1 MHPQQFVCFLLTL
14 LVACLFPLHC
24 CAGSADDTVDF
35 NRDVRPILANHCW
48 SCHGRDEA
56 SRKAGLRLD
65 TREAAL
71 AAGDSGQP
79 ALVPGQPA
87 ASALLQRIHATD
99 SDEIMPPPEF
109 RKPLSDRQKSVLQ
122 NWIRQGAHYA
132 DHWAFIPPQ
141 RPPLPAVRPSNWPVS
156 DVDLFV
162 LHRLQQEGLLPAA
175 PAPPLM
181 WLRRASLDLTGISP
195 SPAEQ
200 QQFLDEVRQQG
211 LLTAKSLAA
220 DRMLQSDRCA
230 ERLAM
235 QWLDAARYA
244 DTNGYNND
252 EMRTMWPW
260 RDWVIEAF
268 RSGMPWDQFLIEQL
282 AGDLL
287 PEATVSQKVA
297 TGFIRNHV
305 LTTEGGVIEDE
316 YHWEYVADRI
326 HTTSTVFLGLSL
338 QCARCHDHKYD
349 PFSQRDYYR
358 LAGFFN
364 NVPDRIV
371 SYSQGRMAEPLLKVP
386 SKAQTAELEQLAQ
399 RETELQNLLAART
412 TAVAADADAW
422 AAGLSEQQLAEMELA
437 GLAHTFSL
445 DEADGDFPD
454 SHGRSAPAVL
464 HGSRSSVPGHSGN
477 ALQFSGSTWLAAP
490 DVGDFEADQPF
501 TAAAW
506 IRTAAGSGGTV
517 FSRMDDA
524 AAYRGYDFIVEGGR
538 LNAHFVDH
546 WPDKGCKVS
555 TAAVLKPQQWHHV
568 TLVWQGSRRAA
579 GIRIYVDGVPQ
590 TLQVDNDGEVAGS
603 LRTAKPFHIGRRQNS
618 VPFTGTID
626 DVRIF
631 SRALS
636 DDDVRRLA
644 DGKTLSGI
652 REIVLTAAA
661 RRSAEQSAELQ
672 RFWVEHIDTE
682 SRSWRTELAA
692 IGPRRAAIEQQIP
705 QTMVMQEQTPRRP
718 SYILNRGQYD
728 QRGEQ
733 VTAGIPAVFAATLNT
748 IDTGAAQTEP
758 TRLDFARWLVSPQN
772 PLTARVAVN
781 RWWEMLFG
789 TGLVE
794 TTEDFGIQGA
804 LPSHP
809 ELLDWLACELQ
820 SSGWNQKHMLKSMVL
835 SATYG
840 QTSDVSPELL
850 ERDPRNLLLARSSR
864 MRLPAEMLRD
874 NALAA
879 SVLLNPAIG
888 GPSAKPWQPE
898 GLWEDVS
905 VERREKYQPDPG
917 DGIYRRSMYTFWKRT
932 CPPPAMTVFDAPDRE
947 TCLVRRSRTNTPL
960 QALVLLNDPT
970 YVEAARKLA
979 ERVLLA
985 NTDDSARIDLAV
997 RIVLARPPGPAEQQE
1012 LRQLVDVGRKHFA
1025 AEPAAAAELRKVGR
1039 AVADPRI
1046 PDDELAAWS
1055 SAMSVLLNLDEAITR
1070 P

>member
-1 MHPQQFVCFLLTL
+1 MTARITTLPLLLTVCFAAGP
-14 LVACLFPLHC
+14 ACLHPARAH
-24 CAGSADDTVDF
+24 AEDRIDF
-35 NRDVRPILANHCW
+35 NRQIRPILSDLCF
-48 SCHGRDEA
+48 SCHGPDTNKRQ
-56 SRKAGLRLD
+56 AGLRLD
-65 TREAAL
+65 TSEGARAVLESGHAAIV
-71 AAGDSGQP
+71 P
-79 ALVPGQPA
+79 ADPA
-87 ASALLQRIHATD
+87 KSTILSRISATD
-99 SDEIMPPPEF
+99 PDVVMPPP
-109 RKPLSDRQKSVLQ
+109 STGKSATAAQLELLTA
-122 NWIRQGAHYA
+122 WIRQGAEYRG
-132 DHWAFIPPQ
+132 HWSFI
-141 RPPLPAVRPSNWPVS
+141 RPERSPVPAVKHADRAANPIDNFIFSKLEASGLAPAPEADRVTLIRRATF
-156 DVDLFV
+156 DLTGLPPTPEEIDNFV
-162 LHRLQQEGLLPAA
+162 ADSSPDAFGKLIDRLQQSPRYGEQMARY
-175 PAPPLM
+175 
-181 WLRRASLDLTGISP
+181 WLDL
-195 SPAEQ
+195 
-200 QQFLDEVRQQG
+200 
-211 LLTAKSLAA
+211 
-220 DRMLQSDRCA
+220 
-230 ERLAM
+230 
-235 QWLDAARYA
+235 ARYG
-244 DTNGYNND
+244 DTHGLHLDNERSLWKY
-252 EMRTMWPW
+252 
-260 RDWVIEAF
+260 RDWVISAF
-268 RSGMPWDQFLIEQL
+268 NQNKPFDQFAIEQL

-287 PEATVSQKVA
+287 PDATVGQRVA

-305 LTTEGGVIEDE
+305 LTTEGGIIEDE

-386 SKAQTAELEQLAQ
+386 SKSQTAELEQLSR
-399 RETELQNLLAART
+399 RETELQQLLVARS
-412 TAVAADADAW
+412 TAVNDAATAW
-422 AAGLSEQQLAEMELA
+422 AASLTEQQLAEMELA
-437 GLAHTFSL
+437 GLTHAFSL
-445 DEADGDFPD
+445 DESDGPFQD
-454 SHGRSAPAVL
+454 STGRTAPAVL
-464 HGSRSSVPGHSGN
+464 HGGGSSVPGHLGK
-477 ALQFSGSTWLAAP
+477 AWQFTGSNWIAAAE
-490 DVGDFEADQPF
+490 VADFEADQPF

-506 IRTAAGSGGTV
+506 IRTEAGGSGTV

-524 AAYRGYDFIVEGGR
+524 AAYRGYDLIVEGGR
-538 LNAHFVDH
+538 LNAHFIDH

-568 TLVWQGSRRAA
+568 TLVWQGNRRAS
-579 GIRIYVDGVPQ
+579 GIRIYVDGAPQ
-590 TLQVDNDGEVAGS
+590 PLQIDNDGTVTGS
-603 LRTAKPFHIGRRQNS
+603 LRTSKPFHIGRRHAS
-618 VPFTGTID
+618 VPFTGQVD
-626 DVRIF
+626 DLRIF

-636 DDDVRRLA
+636 EADIQRLVA
-644 DGKTLSGI
+644 GKTLSGI
-652 REIVLTAAA
+652 RDIV
-661 RRSAEQSAELQ
+661 RSAPASRSPEQQAELQ
-672 RFWVEHIDTE
+672 RFYVEHIDTE
-682 SRSWRTELAA
+682 ARSWRTELAA
-692 IGPRRAAIEQQIP
+692 IAPRRNTIEQQIP
-705 QTMVMQEQTPRRP
+705 LTMVMQEQTPRRP
-718 SYILNRGQYD
+718 SFILNRGQYD

-733 VTAGIPAVFAATLNT
+733 VTAGIPAVFAASLPAS
-748 IDTGAAQTEP
+748 DPAAAQTEP
-758 TRLDFARWLVSPQN
+758 SRLDFARWLVSPDN

-820 SSGWNQKHMLKSMVL
+820 SGGWNQKQMLKQMVL
-835 SATYG
+835 SATYS
-840 QTSDVSPELL
+840 QSSDVTPALQ
-850 ERDPRNLLLARSSR
+850 ERDPQNRLLARSAR

-879 SVLLNPAIG
+879 SALLNPTVG

-979 ERVLLA
+979 ERVLLGA
-985 NTDDSARIDLAV
+985 GDDVARIDLAC
-997 RIVLARPPGPAEQQE
+997 RIVLARPPQTAEHQE
-1012 LRQLVDVGRKHFA
+1012 LLQLVAAGRKHFA
-1025 AEPAAAAELRKVGR
+1025 ADPAAAAELRKVGR
-1039 AVADPRI
+1039 AAADQQI

>member
-14 LVACLFPLHC
+14 PVACLFPLHC

-162 LHRLQQEGLLPAA
+162 LHRLQQEGLQPAA

-445 DEADGDFPD
+445 DEADGDFRD

-464 HGSRSSVPGHSGN
+464 HGSRSNVPGHSGN

>member
-14 LVACLFPLHC
+14 PVACLFPLHC

-162 LHRLQQEGLLPAA
+162 LHRLQQEGLQPAA

-445 DEADGDFPD
+445 DEADGDFRD

-985 NTDDSARIDLAV
+985 NTDDTARIDVAV

>member
-14 LVACLFPLHC
+14 PVACLFPLHC

-162 LHRLQQEGLLPAA
+162 LHRLQQEGLQPAA

-445 DEADGDFPD
+445 DEADGDFRD

-464 HGSRSSVPGHSGN
+464 HGSRSNVPGHSGN

-985 NTDDSARIDLAV
+985 NTDDTARIDVAV

>member
-14 LVACLFPLHC
+14 PVACLFPLHC

-162 LHRLQQEGLLPAA
+162 LHRLQQEGLQPAA

-445 DEADGDFPD
+445 DEADGDFRD

-985 NTDDSARIDLAV
+985 NTDDTARIDLAV

>member
-14 LVACLFPLHC
+14 PVACLFPLHC

-162 LHRLQQEGLLPAA
+162 LHRLQQEGLQPAA

-445 DEADGDFPD
+445 DEADGDFRD

-506 IRTAAGSGGTV
+506 IRTAAGAGGTV

-985 NTDDSARIDLAV
+985 NTDDSARIDLAA

-1012 LRQLVDVGRKHFA
+1012 LRQLVDFGRKHFA

>member
-14 LVACLFPLHC
+14 PVACLFPLHC

-109 RKPLSDRQKSVLQ
+109 SKPLSDRQKSVLQ

-162 LHRLQQEGLLPAA
+162 LHRLQQEGLQPAA

-445 DEADGDFPD
+445 DEADGDFRD

-464 HGSRSSVPGHSGN
+464 HGSRSSVPGRSGN

-506 IRTAAGSGGTV
+506 IRTVAGSGGTV

-733 VTAGIPAVFAATLNT
+733 VSAGIPAVFAATLNT

>member
-14 LVACLFPLHC
+14 PVACLFPLHC

-156 DVDLFV
+156 EVDLFV
-162 LHRLQQEGLLPAA
+162 LHRLQQEGLQPAA

-445 DEADGDFPD
+445 DEADGDFRD

-464 HGSRSSVPGHSGN
+464 HGNRSSVPGHSGN

-733 VTAGIPAVFAATLNT
+733 VSAGIPAVFAATLNT
-748 IDTGAAQTEP
+748 IDTGAAQT
-758 TRLDFARWLVSPQN
+758 
-772 PLTARVAVN
+772 
-781 RWWEMLFG
+781 
-789 TGLVE
+789 
-794 TTEDFGIQGA
+794 
-804 LPSHP
+804 
-809 ELLDWLACELQ
+809 
-820 SSGWNQKHMLKSMVL
+820 
-835 SATYG
+835 
-840 QTSDVSPELL
+840 
-850 ERDPRNLLLARSSR
+850 
-864 MRLPAEMLRD
+864 
-874 NALAA
+874 
-879 SVLLNPAIG
+879 
-888 GPSAKPWQPE
+888 
-898 GLWEDVS
+898 
-905 VERREKYQPDPG
+905 
-917 DGIYRRSMYTFWKRT
+917 
-932 CPPPAMTVFDAPDRE
+932 
-947 TCLVRRSRTNTPL
+947 
-960 QALVLLNDPT
+960 
-970 YVEAARKLA
+970 
-979 ERVLLA
+979 
-985 NTDDSARIDLAV
+985 
-997 RIVLARPPGPAEQQE
+997 
-1012 LRQLVDVGRKHFA
+1012 
-1025 AEPAAAAELRKVGR
+1025 
-1039 AVADPRI
+1039 
-1046 PDDELAAWS
+1046 
-1055 SAMSVLLNLDEAITR
+1055 
-1070 P
+1070 

>member
-14 LVACLFPLHC
+14 PVACLFPLHC

-162 LHRLQQEGLLPAA
+162 LHRLQQEGLQPAA

-445 DEADGDFPD
+445 DEADGDFRD

-464 HGSRSSVPGHSGN
+464 HGNRSSVPGHSGN

>member
-14 LVACLFPLHC
+14 PVACLFPLHC

-65 TREAAL
+65 TREAAR

-162 LHRLQQEGLLPAA
+162 LHRLQQEGLQPAA

-445 DEADGDFPD
+445 DEADGDFRD

-985 NTDDSARIDLAV
+985 NTDDSARIDLAA

>member
-14 LVACLFPLHC
+14 PVACLFPLHC

-162 LHRLQQEGLLPAA
+162 LHRLQQEGLQPAA

-733 VTAGIPAVFAATLNT
+733 VAAGIPAVFAATLNT

-772 PLTARVAVN
+772 PLTARVTVN

-789 TGLVE
+789 NGLVE

>member
-14 LVACLFPLHC
+14 PVACLFPLHC

-162 LHRLQQEGLLPAA
+162 LHRLQQEGLQPAA

-445 DEADGDFPD
+445 DEADGDFRD

-758 TRLDFARWLVSPQN
+758 TRLDFARWLVSPHN

-985 NTDDSARIDLAV
+985 NTDDSARIDLAA

>member
-1 MHPQQFVCFLLTL
+1 
-14 LVACLFPLHC
+14 
-24 CAGSADDTVDF
+24 
-35 NRDVRPILANHCW
+35 
-48 SCHGRDEA
+48 
-56 SRKAGLRLD
+56 
-65 TREAAL
+65 
-71 AAGDSGQP
+71 
-79 ALVPGQPA
+79 
-87 ASALLQRIHATD
+87 
-99 SDEIMPPPEF
+99 
-109 RKPLSDRQKSVLQ
+109 
-122 NWIRQGAHYA
+122 
-132 DHWAFIPPQ
+132 
-141 RPPLPAVRPSNWPVS
+141 
-156 DVDLFV
+156 
-162 LHRLQQEGLLPAA
+162 
-175 PAPPLM
+175 PPLM

-445 DEADGDFPD
+445 DEADGDFRD

-464 HGSRSSVPGHSGN
+464 HGSRSSVPGRSGN

-506 IRTAAGSGGTV
+506 IRTVAGSGGTV

-733 VTAGIPAVFAATLNT
+733 VSAGIPAVFAATLNT

>member
-14 LVACLFPLHC
+14 PVACLFPLHC

-162 LHRLQQEGLLPAA
+162 LHRLQQEGLQPAA

-445 DEADGDFPD
+445 DEADGDFRD

-464 HGSRSSVPGHSGN
+464 HGSRSNVPGHSGN

-985 NTDDSARIDLAV
+985 NTDDSARIDLAA

>member
-14 LVACLFPLHC
+14 PVACLFPLHC

-162 LHRLQQEGLLPAA
+162 LHRLQQEGLQPAA

-445 DEADGDFPD
+445 DEADGDFRD

-733 VTAGIPAVFAATLNT
+733 VSAGIPAVFAATLNT

-985 NTDDSARIDLAV
+985 NTDDSARIDLAA

>member
-162 LHRLQQEGLLPAA
+162 LHRLQQEGLQPAA

-412 TAVAADADAW
+412 TAIAADADAW

-445 DEADGDFPD
+445 DEADGDFRD

-464 HGSRSSVPGHSGN
+464 HGNRSSVPGHSGN

-985 NTDDSARIDLAV
+985 NTDDSARIDLAA

>member
-14 LVACLFPLHC
+14 PVACLFPLHC

-162 LHRLQQEGLLPAA
+162 LHRLQQEGLQPAA

-568 TLVWQGSRRAA
+568 TLVWQGRRRAA

-733 VTAGIPAVFAATLNT
+733 VAAGIPAVFAATLNT

-772 PLTARVAVN
+772 PLTARVTVN

-789 TGLVE
+789 NGLVE

>member
-1 MHPQQFVCFLLTL
+1 MHPLHFVLIPLTL
-14 LVACLFPLHC
+14 LTACTFPLHC
-24 CAGSADDTVDF
+24 HAGSADDTVDF

-71 AAGDSGQP
+71 AAGDSGHP
-79 ALVPGQPA
+79 AIVPGQPA
-87 ASALLQRIHATD
+87 ASELVRRIQSPHSA
-99 SDEIMPPPEF
+99 EIMPPPELL
-109 RKPLSDRQKSVLQ
+109 KPLSARQQSILQ
-122 NWIRQGAHYA
+122 DWIRHGASYA
-132 DHWAFIPPQ
+132 EHWAFIPPQ
-141 RPPLPAVRPSNWPVS
+141 RPPLPPVRLADWPVS
-156 DVDLFV
+156 EVDLFV
-162 LHRLQQEGLLPAA
+162 LHRLEQEGLQPSA

-181 WLRRASLDLTGISP
+181 WFRRASLDLTGISP

-200 QQFLDEVRQQG
+200 QQFLDDITRLG
-211 LLTAKSLAA
+211 LPAARTLAA
-220 DRMLQSDRCA
+220 DRLLQSDRCA

-260 RDWVIEAF
+260 RDWVIQAF

-287 PEATVSQKVA
+287 PGATISQKVA

-305 LTTEGGVIEDE
+305 LTTEGGIIEDE

-386 SKAQTAELEQLAQ
+386 SAAQTAELEQLAH
-399 RETELQNLLAART
+399 REIELQNLLAARAS
-412 TAVAADADAW
+412 AVAAEASTW

-437 GLAHTFSL
+437 GLAHAFSL
-445 DEADGDFPD
+445 DETDGNFRD
-454 SHGRSAPAVL
+454 SSGRAAPAIL

-477 ALQFSGSTWLAAP
+477 ALQFSGSNWLAAP
-490 DVGDFEADQPF
+490 DVADFEADQPF
-501 TAAAW
+501 TVATW
-506 IRTAAGSGGTV
+506 IRTNNDSAGTV

-524 AAYRGYDFIVEGGR
+524 AAYRGYDLIVEQGR
-538 LNAHFVDH
+538 LNAHFIDH

-555 TAAVLKPQQWHHV
+555 TAAILKPQQWHHV
-568 TLVWQGSRRAA
+568 TLVWHGNRRAA
-579 GIRIYVDGVPQ
+579 GVRIYVDGLPQ
-590 TLQVDNDGEVAGS
+590 TLQVDNDGEVTGS
-603 LRTAKPFHIGRRQNS
+603 LRTQKPFHIGRRQNS

-626 DVRIF
+626 DLRIF

-644 DGKTLSGI
+644 DGKALSGI
-652 REIVLTAAA
+652 REILLTASAS
-661 RRSAEQSAELQ
+661 RSAEQRAELQ
-672 RFWVEHIDTE
+672 QFYAEHVDTTARNW
-682 SRSWRTELAA
+682 RSELAA
-692 IGPRRAAIEQQIP
+692 IGPRRTSIEQQIP

-718 SYILNRGQYD
+718 SYILHRGQYD

-733 VTAGIPAVFAATLNT
+733 VTAGIPAVFAASLNT
-748 IDTGAAQTEP
+748 TDPATPRTEP

-820 SSGWNQKHMLKSMVL
+820 ASGWNQKQLLKSMVL

-864 MRLPAEMLRD
+864 LRLPAEMLRD

-879 SVLLNPAIG
+879 STLLNPAVG
-888 GPSAKPWQPE
+888 GPSAKPWQPA

-932 CPPPAMTVFDAPDRE
+932 CPPPSMTVFDAPDRE

-979 ERVLLA
+979 ERILLA
-985 NTDDSARIDLAV
+985 TTADDARIDLAV
-997 RIVLARPPGPAEQQE
+997 RIVLARPPKTSEQHE
-1012 LRQLVDVGRKHFA
+1012 LLQLVAAGRKHFA
-1025 AEPAAAAELRKVGR
+1025 AEPTAAAELRKVGR
-1039 AVADPRI
+1039 AVADPGI

>member
-156 DVDLFV
+156 EVDLFV
-162 LHRLQQEGLLPAA
+162 LHRLQQEGLQPAA

>member
-14 LVACLFPLHC
+14 PVACLFPLHC

-162 LHRLQQEGLLPAA
+162 LHRLQQEGLQPAA

-445 DEADGDFPD
+445 DEADGDFRD

>member
-14 LVACLFPLHC
+14 PVACLFPLHC

-56 SRKAGLRLD
+56 SRKAGLD

-156 DVDLFV
+156 EVDLFV
-162 LHRLQQEGLLPAA
+162 LHRLQQEGLQPAA

-445 DEADGDFPD
+445 DEADGDFRD

>member
-14 LVACLFPLHC
+14 PVACLFPLHC

-162 LHRLQQEGLLPAA
+162 LHRLQQEGLQPAA

-445 DEADGDFPD
+445 DEADGDFRD

-464 HGSRSSVPGHSGN
+464 HGSRSNVPGHSGN

-985 NTDDSARIDLAV
+985 NTDDTARIDLAV

>member
-14 LVACLFPLHC
+14 PVACLFPLHC

-35 NRDVRPILANHCW
+35 NRDVRPILAHHCW

-162 LHRLQQEGLLPAA
+162 LHRLQQEGLQPAA

-445 DEADGDFPD
+445 DEADGDFRD

-506 IRTAAGSGGTV
+506 IRTAAGAGGTV

-985 NTDDSARIDLAV
+985 NTDDTARIDLAV

>member
-14 LVACLFPLHC
+14 PVACLFPLHC

-162 LHRLQQEGLLPAA
+162 LHRLQQEGLQPAA

-445 DEADGDFPD
+445 DEADGDFRD

-464 HGSRSSVPGHSGN
+464 HGNRSSVPGHSGN

-733 VTAGIPAVFAATLNT
+733 VSAGIPAVFAATLNT

-985 NTDDSARIDLAV
+985 NTDDTARIDLAV

>member
-14 LVACLFPLHC
+14 PVACLFPLHC

-156 DVDLFV
+156 EVDLFV
-162 LHRLQQEGLLPAA
+162 LHRLQQEGLQPAA

-445 DEADGDFPD
+445 DEADGDFRD

-733 VTAGIPAVFAATLNT
+733 VSAGIPAVFAATLNT

-985 NTDDSARIDLAV
+985 NTDDTARIDLAV

>member
-14 LVACLFPLHC
+14 PVACLFPLHC

-162 LHRLQQEGLLPAA
+162 LHRLQQEGLQPAA

-445 DEADGDFPD
+445 DEADGDFRD

-464 HGSRSSVPGHSGN
+464 HGNRSSVPGHSGN

-985 NTDDSARIDLAV
+985 NTDDSARIDLAA

>member
-1 MHPQQFVCFLLTL
+1 MRPLHSLTILLTL
-14 LVACLFPLHC
+14 LAGLTLPCT
-24 CAGSADDTVDF
+24 GSAGAADETVDF

-48 SCHGRDEA
+48 SCHGRDQA

-65 TREAAL
+65 TRDAAL
-71 AAGDSGQP
+71 TAGESGQP
-79 ALVPGQPA
+79 AIVPGQHSASELVRRIFA
-87 ASALLQRIHATD
+87 ADAA
-99 SDEIMPPPEF
+99 EMMPPPEF
-109 RKPLSDRQKSVLQ
+109 QKPLSEQQKSTLQ
-122 NWIRQGAHYA
+122 KWIQQGAPYA
-132 DHWAFIPPQ
+132 AHWSFIPPR
-141 RPPLPAVRPSNWPVS
+141 RPPLPAVQQTDWPVS
-156 DVDLFV
+156 QLDLFV
-162 LHRLQQEGLLPAA
+162 LQQLEREGLQPAR
-175 PAPPLM
+175 PATPLM
-181 WLRRASLDLTGISP
+181 WLRRVSLDLTGISP

-200 QQFLDEVRQQG
+200 QQFLDEISRLG
-211 LLTAKSLAA
+211 LSAAKAQVA
-220 DRMLQSDRCA
+220 DRLLQSDRCA

-235 QWLDAARYA
+235 HWLDAARYA

-268 RSGMPWDQFLIEQL
+268 RSNMPWDQFLVEQL

-287 PEATVSQKVA
+287 PEATVSQRVA

-305 LTTEGGVIEDE
+305 LTTEGGIIEDE

-386 SKAQTAELEQLAQ
+386 SKSQTAELEQLSR
-399 RETELQNLLAART
+399 RETELQQLLVARS
-412 TAVAADADAW
+412 TAVTDAATAW
-422 AAGLSEQQLAEMELA
+422 AASLTEQQLAEMELA
-437 GLAHTFSL
+437 GLTHAFSL
-445 DEADGDFPD
+445 DESDGPFQD
-454 SHGRSAPAVL
+454 STGRTAPAVL
-464 HGSRSSVPGHSGN
+464 HGGGSSVPGHLGK
-477 ALQFSGSTWLAAP
+477 AWQFTGSNWIAAAE
-490 DVGDFEADQPF
+490 VADFEADQPF

-506 IRTAAGSGGTV
+506 IRTEAGGSGTV

-524 AAYRGYDFIVEGGR
+524 AAYRGYDLIVEGGR
-538 LNAHFVDH
+538 LNAHFIDH

-568 TLVWQGSRRAA
+568 TLVWQGNRQAS
-579 GIRIYVDGVPQ
+579 GIRIYVDGAPQ
-590 TLQVDNDGEVAGS
+590 PLKIDNDGTVTGS
-603 LRTAKPFHIGRRQNS
+603 LRTSKPFHIGRRHAS
-618 VPFTGTID
+618 VPFTGQVD
-626 DVRIF
+626 DLRIF

-636 DDDVRRLA
+636 EADVQRLA
-644 DGKTLSGI
+644 AGKTLSGI
-652 REIVLTAAA
+652 RDIV
-661 RRSAEQSAELQ
+661 RSAPASRSPEQQAELQ
-672 RFWVEHIDTE
+672 RFYVEHIDTE
-682 SRSWRTELAA
+682 ARSWRTELAA
-692 IGPRRAAIEQQIP
+692 IAPRRNTIEQQIP
-705 QTMVMQEQTPRRP
+705 LTMVMQEQTPRRP
-718 SYILNRGQYD
+718 SFILNRGQYD

-733 VTAGIPAVFAATLNT
+733 VTAGIPAVFAASLPAS
-748 IDTGAAQTEP
+748 DPAAAQTEP
-758 TRLDFARWLVSPQN
+758 SRLDFARWLVSPDN

-820 SSGWNQKHMLKSMVL
+820 SGGWNQKQMLKQMVL
-835 SATYG
+835 SATYS
-840 QTSDVSPELL
+840 QSSDVTPALQ
-850 ERDPRNLLLARSSR
+850 ERDPQNRLLARSAR

-879 SVLLNPAIG
+879 AALLNPTIG

-979 ERVLLA
+979 ERVLLGA
-985 NTDDSARIDLAV
+985 DDDVARIDLAC
-997 RIVLARPPGPAEQQE
+997 RIVLARPPQTAEQQE
-1012 LRQLVDVGRKHFA
+1012 LLQLVTAGRKHFA

-1039 AVADPRI
+1039 AAADPQI
-1046 PDDELAAWS
+1046 TDDELAAWS

>member
-14 LVACLFPLHC
+14 PVACLFPLHC

-162 LHRLQQEGLLPAA
+162 LHRLQQEGLQPAA

-445 DEADGDFPD
+445 DEADGDFRD

-985 NTDDSARIDLAV
+985 NTDDSARIDLAA

>member
-14 LVACLFPLHC
+14 PVACLFPLHC

-162 LHRLQQEGLLPAA
+162 LHRLQQEGLQPAA

-244 DTNGYNND
+244 DTNGDNND

-445 DEADGDFPD
+445 DEADGDFRD

-850 ERDPRNLLLARSSR
+850 ERDPRNLLLARSNR

-985 NTDDSARIDLAV
+985 NTDDSARIDLAA

>member
-14 LVACLFPLHC
+14 PVACLVPLHG

-162 LHRLQQEGLLPAA
+162 LHRLQQEGLQPAA

-445 DEADGDFPD
+445 DEADGDFRD

-464 HGSRSSVPGHSGN
+464 HGSRSNVPGHSGN

-850 ERDPRNLLLARSSR
+850 ERDPRNLLLARSNR

-985 NTDDSARIDLAV
+985 NTDDTARIDLAV

>member
-14 LVACLFPLHC
+14 PVACLFPLHC

-156 DVDLFV
+156 EVDLFV
-162 LHRLQQEGLLPAA
+162 LHRLQQEGLQPAA

-445 DEADGDFPD
+445 DEADGDFRD

-464 HGSRSSVPGHSGN
+464 HGSRSNVPGHSGN

-985 NTDDSARIDLAV
+985 NTDDSARIDLAA

>member
-14 LVACLFPLHC
+14 PVACLFPLHC

-156 DVDLFV
+156 EVDLFV
-162 LHRLQQEGLLPAA
+162 LHRLQQEGLQPAA

-445 DEADGDFPD
+445 DEADGDFRD

-464 HGSRSSVPGHSGN
+464 HGNRSSVPGHSGN

-733 VTAGIPAVFAATLNT
+733 VSAGIPAVFAATLNT

>member
-1 MHPQQFVCFLLTL
+1 
-14 LVACLFPLHC
+14 
-24 CAGSADDTVDF
+24 
-35 NRDVRPILANHCW
+35 
-48 SCHGRDEA
+48 
-56 SRKAGLRLD
+56 
-65 TREAAL
+65 
-71 AAGDSGQP
+71 
-79 ALVPGQPA
+79 
-87 ASALLQRIHATD
+87 
-99 SDEIMPPPEF
+99 
-109 RKPLSDRQKSVLQ
+109 
-122 NWIRQGAHYA
+122 
-132 DHWAFIPPQ
+132 
-141 RPPLPAVRPSNWPVS
+141 PVS
-156 DVDLFV
+156 DVYLFV
-162 LHRLQQEGLLPAA
+162 LDRLHLEGLQAAA

-181 WLRRASLDLTGISP
+181 CLRRSSLDLTGISP

-445 DEADGDFPD
+445 DEADGDFRD

-517 FSRMDDA
+517 F
-524 AAYRGYDFIVEGGR
+524 
-538 LNAHFVDH
+538 
-546 WPDKGCKVS
+546 
-555 TAAVLKPQQWHHV
+555 
-568 TLVWQGSRRAA
+568 
-579 GIRIYVDGVPQ
+579 
-590 TLQVDNDGEVAGS
+590 
-603 LRTAKPFHIGRRQNS
+603 
-618 VPFTGTID
+618 
-626 DVRIF
+626 
-631 SRALS
+631 
-636 DDDVRRLA
+636 
-644 DGKTLSGI
+644 
-652 REIVLTAAA
+652 
-661 RRSAEQSAELQ
+661 
-672 RFWVEHIDTE
+672 
-682 SRSWRTELAA
+682 
-692 IGPRRAAIEQQIP
+692 
-705 QTMVMQEQTPRRP
+705 
-718 SYILNRGQYD
+718 
-728 QRGEQ
+728 
-733 VTAGIPAVFAATLNT
+733 
-748 IDTGAAQTEP
+748 
-758 TRLDFARWLVSPQN
+758 
-772 PLTARVAVN
+772 
-781 RWWEMLFG
+781 
-789 TGLVE
+789 
-794 TTEDFGIQGA
+794 
-804 LPSHP
+804 
-809 ELLDWLACELQ
+809 
-820 SSGWNQKHMLKSMVL
+820 
-835 SATYG
+835 
-840 QTSDVSPELL
+840 
-850 ERDPRNLLLARSSR
+850 
-864 MRLPAEMLRD
+864 
-874 NALAA
+874 
-879 SVLLNPAIG
+879 
-888 GPSAKPWQPE
+888 
-898 GLWEDVS
+898 
-905 VERREKYQPDPG
+905 
-917 DGIYRRSMYTFWKRT
+917 
-932 CPPPAMTVFDAPDRE
+932 
-947 TCLVRRSRTNTPL
+947 
-960 QALVLLNDPT
+960 
-970 YVEAARKLA
+970 
-979 ERVLLA
+979 
-985 NTDDSARIDLAV
+985 
-997 RIVLARPPGPAEQQE
+997 
-1012 LRQLVDVGRKHFA
+1012 
-1025 AEPAAAAELRKVGR
+1025 
-1039 AVADPRI
+1039 
-1046 PDDELAAWS
+1046 
-1055 SAMSVLLNLDEAITR
+1055 
-1070 P
+1070 

>member
-14 LVACLFPLHC
+14 PVACLFPLHC

-156 DVDLFV
+156 EVDLFV
-162 LHRLQQEGLLPAA
+162 LHRLQQEGLQPAA

-445 DEADGDFPD
+445 DEADGDFRD

-464 HGSRSSVPGHSGN
+464 HGNRSSVPGHSGN

-985 NTDDSARIDLAV
+985 NTDDTARIDVAV

>member
-1 MHPQQFVCFLLTL
+1 MRPQFVLCLLLTL
-14 LVACLFPLHC
+14 QVSV
-24 CAGSADDTVDF
+24 GSSHPATADDPATIDF
-35 NRDVRPILANHCW
+35 NRDVRPILSNHCW
-48 SCHGRDEA
+48 SCHGRDES

-65 TREAAL
+65 TRDAAL
-71 AAGDSGQP
+71 ATGDSGRP
-79 ALVPGQPA
+79 AVVPGQHSASELVRRILSPDA
-87 ASALLQRIHATD
+87 A
-99 SDEIMPPPEF
+99 EVMPPPELQ
-109 RKPLSDRQKSVLQ
+109 KPLTEQQQRILQ
-122 NWIRQGAHYA
+122 QWIQQGAAYA
-132 DHWAFIPPQ
+132 EHWAFIPPR
-141 RPPLPAVRPSNWPVS
+141 RPALPTVRNTDWPSNEL
-156 DVDLFV
+156 DLFI
-162 LHRLQQEGLLPAA
+162 LQKLEQAGLQPAPA
-175 PAPPLM
+175 APPLM
-181 WLRRASLDLTGISP
+181 WLRRAALDLTGISP

-200 QQFLDEVRQQG
+200 QQFLANIPALG
-211 LLTAKSLAA
+211 LNAAKAEAA
-220 DRMLQSDRCA
+220 DRMLQSPHSA

-235 QWLDAARYA
+235 HWLDGARYA

-260 RDWVIEAF
+260 RDWVINAF
-268 RSGMPWDQFLIEQL
+268 QSGMPWDQFLIEQL

-287 PEATVSQKVA
+287 PNATISQKVA

-305 LTTEGGVIEDE
+305 LTTEGGIIEDE

-386 SKAQTAELEQLAQ
+386 SPAQSAELEQLAR
-399 RETELQNLLAART
+399 RETELQQLLAGRQS
-412 TAVAADADAW
+412 AVAETAADW
-422 AAGLSEQQLAEMELA
+422 AAGLTEQQLAELELS
-437 GLAHTFSL
+437 GLAHAFAL
-445 DEADGDFPD
+445 DETGAEFAD
-454 SHGRSAPAVL
+454 STGRSAPATP
-464 HGSRSSVPGHSGN
+464 HGTPQSVPGHSGN
-477 ALQFSGSTWLAAP
+477 ALQLNGSHWIAAP
-490 DVGDFEADQPF
+490 AVGDFEADQPF
-501 TAAAW
+501 TASAW
-506 IRTAAGSGGTV
+506 IRTEAGAGGTV

-524 AAYRGYDFIVEGGR
+524 AAYRGYDLIVEGGR
-538 LNAHFVDH
+538 LNAHFIDH

-555 TAAVLKPQQWHHV
+555 TQAILKPQQWHHV
-568 TLVWQGSRRAA
+568 ALVWQGTRRAS
-579 GIRIYVDGVPQ
+579 GIRIYVDGVLQP
-590 TLQVDNDGEVAGS
+590 LQVDNDGEVAGS
-603 LRTAKPFHIGRRQNS
+603 LRTPRPFHIGRRSGS

-631 SRALS
+631 SRAIS
-636 DDDVRRLA
+636 ETDAQRLA
-644 DGKTLSGI
+644 AGTALAGI
-652 REIVLTAAA
+652 RDLVLTARAE
-661 RRSAEQSAELQ
+661 RTAEQQAELQ
-672 RFWVEHIDTE
+672 RFFIDHIDPE
-682 SRSWRTELAA
+682 ARNWRTELTT
-692 IGPRRAAIEQQIP
+692 IGPRRATIEQQIP
-705 QTMVMQEQTPRRP
+705 QTMVMQEQSPRRP
-718 SYILNRGQYD
+718 SFILHRGQYD

-733 VTAGIPAVFAATLNT
+733 VTAGIPAVFATTSTATA
-748 IDTGAAQTEP
+748 DAAPQPEP

-781 RWWEMLFG
+781 RWWELLFG
-789 TGLVE
+789 CGIVE

-809 ELLDWLACELQ
+809 ELLDWLAVELQ
-820 SSGWNQKHMLKSMVL
+820 TNGWNQRSLLKRMVL

-840 QTSDVSPELL
+840 QTSAVSSEQL
-850 ERDPRNLLLARSSR
+850 ERDPRNRLLARSAR
-864 MRLPAEMLRD
+864 LRLPAEMLRD

-879 SVLLNPAIG
+879 ASLLNPLIG

-970 YVEAARKLA
+970 FVEAARSLA
-979 ERVLLA
+979 GRVLQDA
-985 NTDDSARIDLAV
+985 AKDPARIELAFN
-997 RIVLARPPGPAEQQE
+997 IVLARQPAPAERDE
-1012 LRQLVDVGRKHFA
+1012 LLQLLAAGRQHFA

-1039 AVADPRI
+1039 AVVDPRI
-1046 PDDELAAWS
+1046 PDAELAAWS
-1055 SAMSVLLNLDEAITR
+1055 SAMTVLLNLDEAITR

>member
-14 LVACLFPLHC
+14 AVACLFPLHC

-162 LHRLQQEGLLPAA
+162 LHRLQQEGLQPAA

-211 LLTAKSLAA
+211 LLTAKSLAV

-445 DEADGDFPD
+445 DEADGDFRD

-748 IDTGAAQTEP
+748 INTGAAQTEP

>member
-14 LVACLFPLHC
+14 PVACLFPLHC

-122 NWIRQGAHYA
+122 NWIRQGAQYA

-162 LHRLQQEGLLPAA
+162 LHRLQQEGLQPAA

-437 GLAHTFSL
+437 GLAHTFTL
-445 DEADGDFPD
+445 DEADGDFRD

-985 NTDDSARIDLAV
+985 NTDDSARIDLAA

-1012 LRQLVDVGRKHFA
+1012 LRQLVDVGRKHCA